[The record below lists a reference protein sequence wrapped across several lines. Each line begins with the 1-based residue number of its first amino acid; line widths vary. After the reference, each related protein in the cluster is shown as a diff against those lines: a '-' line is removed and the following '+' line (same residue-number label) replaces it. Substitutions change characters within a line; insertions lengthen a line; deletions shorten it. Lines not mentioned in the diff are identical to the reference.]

1 MTLTQ
6 KEDIYK
12 LQMLILWNKLAE
24 ESPFSDSFE
33 PNWVQWIPCHII
45 DQMSDSG
52 IFKGILQP
60 VIPLDVPRTALQSCS
75 Y

>member
-1 MTLTQ
+1 LTQ
-6 KEDIYK
+6 NKDIYK
-12 LQMLILWNKLAE
+12 LQMLIVWNELAE
-24 ESPFSDSFE
+24 ESPFADSFE
-33 PNWVQWIPCHII
+33 PNWVQWIPRHII

-60 VIPLDVPRTALQSCS
+60 VIPLDVPPTVLQFCS